1 MSLFNW
7 IFQSVFRAV
16 CVIVFVAFAM
26 TVLNVVSPNVWGRIV
41 LAGVYIYAVYLCGM
55 VIFLKFI
62 ADDEDIQVIML
73 VSDDDEQEDELD
85 DEDEAEGDGGDEQPS
100 DGPGGGGAR

>member
-7 IFQSVFRAV
+7 IFQSAFRAV
-16 CVIVFVAFAM
+16 CVIVFVVFAM